1 MTKPLADASD
11 TTSNPAAIVEKL
23 SLEQKARLLSG
34 ASFWTTAEAPGVPPV
49 YLADGPH
56 GVRRLDADVGDIE
69 GAVPATCFPPAV
81 ALGSTFDVALAERV
95 GEAVAEEAKRRDVD
109 VVLGPGINIKRS
121 PLCGRNF
128 EYVAE
133 DPLLAGEIGAA
144 LVTGIQ
150 RRGVATSLKHFAANN
165 QETERMRVSA
175 DIDERTLREIYLRA
189 FQRVVTKAQPATLM
203 SSYNRINGTHTG
215 EDRRITTEILRGE
228 WGFEGLVMSDWGAVH
243 DRIAGIRAGL
253 DLEMPA
259 GGEGRVKEIVAAV
272 RSGALDLADVDRSA
286 TRVVA
291 LALAARGARGA
302 VEGGMGER
310 GAAGGTAEGAT
321 TALAERGHDPEAW
334 HDAAHHALAREAAG
348 RAIVLLKNDGG
359 LLPLAPQTRLAVI
372 GELARM
378 PRYQGAGSSQIVP
391 TQLDDALAA
400 IEDSATDVVFAP
412 GYALDPAGVST
423 GSTGGGGSATG
434 RGAASGRRSASVGG
448 ATSGRAAGTRG
459 WRWPAKAAASAADA
473 EALAADAVAA
483 ARDAGV
489 VLFFAGL
496 PQWAEAEGR
505 DRRDIELPAA
515 QLDLLDRVLEVN
527 PRVVVVLSNGS
538 VVRLSG
544 FADRVP
550 AIVEG
555 WLLGQAGGGATADVL
570 FGRVNPSGR
579 LAETVPLR
587 IQDTPAWTSFPGT
600 GLRVTYGE
608 GIFVGY
614 RWYDARDLAVQYP
627 FGHGLSYTT
636 FAYSGLE
643 VSTGST
649 ERPANGST
657 SSSTSRATRGKDSAD
672 GAGLTARV
680 TVTNTGGVAGRE
692 VVQCYVSLPGSSVP
706 RAPRALAAFALVD
719 LAPGGSQEVELTVAW
734 DDLAYWDVRADRWLV
749 EGGTYRVEVGAS
761 SRDIRVTAEAE
772 VRGDAFGA
780 PLTPQSSV
788 GEAMAHPVIG
798 PTVTGMLQGAG
809 LSDDV
814 MIMTAAMP
822 LNRLPHQPGSGVTH
836 KQIGQLLDVANGTG
850 GLVTRAAGKLLAA
863 TNRLRPRNPTRPK

>member
-1 MTKPLADASD
+1 MTKRPHVRTAADTTADA
-11 TTSNPAAIVEKL
+11 AAIVRWL

-81 ALGSTFDVALAERV
+81 ALGSTFDVALVERV
-95 GEAVAEEAKRRDVD
+95 GQAVAEEARLRGVD

-150 RRGVATSLKHFAANN
+150 RQGVGTSLKHFAANN

-175 DIDERTLREIYLRA
+175 DMDERTLREIYLRA

-215 EDRRITTEILRGE
+215 EDRRITTDILRGE

-243 DRIAGIRAGL
+243 DRVAGIRAGL

-259 GGEGRVKEIVAAV
+259 GGEARVAEIVAAV

-286 TRVVA
+286 TRVVT
-291 LALAARGARGA
+291 LALAAETARGA
-302 VEGGMGER
+302 GERRAGKR
-310 GAAGGTAEGAT
+310 GAAMPLT
-321 TALAERGHDPEAW
+321 ERGHDPEAW
-334 HDAAHHALAREAAG
+334 HDAAHHALAHEAAG

-359 LLPLAPQTRLAVI
+359 LLPLAPQTRQAVI
-372 GELARM
+372 GELART
-378 PRYQGAGSSQIVP
+378 PRYQGSGSSQIVP

-400 IEDSATDVVFAP
+400 IQDPATDVVFAP
-412 GYALDPAGVST
+412 GYELGTAGAL
-423 GSTGGGGSATG
+423 GGGQDSADG
-434 RGAASGRRSASVGG
+434 RGSGAAK
-448 ATSGRAAGTRG
+448 G
-459 WRWPAKAAASAADA
+459 WWRPARTAADAA
-473 EALAADAVAA
+473 EALASEAVAA
-483 ARDAGV
+483 ARDAGA

-496 PQWAEAEGR
+496 PQAAEAEGR
-505 DRRDIELPAA
+505 DRRHIDLPAV
-515 QLDLLDRVLEVN
+515 QLDLLERVLEVN

-538 VVRLSG
+538 VVRLSR

-555 WLLGQAGGGATADVL
+555 WLLGQAGGGAIADVL

-587 IQDTPAWTSFPGT
+587 IEDTPAWTSFPGT
-600 GLRVTYGE
+600 GLHVTYGE

-614 RWYDARDLAVQYP
+614 RWYDARDLAVQFP

-636 FAYSGLE
+636 FGYSGLE
-643 VSTGST
+643 VATG
-649 ERPANGST
+649 PAT
-657 SSSTSRATRGKDSAD
+657 GKDATTGKG
-672 GAGLTARV
+672 GAGLAVRV

-692 VVQCYVSLPGSSVP
+692 VVQCYVSLPGSAVP
-706 RAPRALAAFALVD
+706 RAPRALAAFAVVD
-719 LAPGGSQEVELTVAW
+719 LAPGESREVELAIAG

-749 EGGTYRVEVGAS
+749 ESGTYRVEVGAS
-761 SRDIRVTAEAE
+761 SRDIRATAEVE
-772 VRGDAFGA
+772 VPGDAFVA

-798 PTVTGMLQGAG
+798 PTVAGMLQGAG

-814 MIMTAAMP
+814 LIMTTAMP
-822 LNRLPHQPGSGVTH
+822 LDRLAYQPGSGVTH
-836 KQIGQLLDVANGTG
+836 KQVRQLLDVANGTG
-850 GLVTRAAGKLLAA
+850 GLATRTAGKLLTLTA
-863 TNRLRPRNPTRPK
+863 RLRRHR

>member
-1 MTKPLADASD
+1 MRKKPQVRTAAA
-11 TTSNPAAIVEKL
+11 TAAAPAAIVRKL
-23 SLEQKARLLSG
+23 TLEQKARLLSG
-34 ASFWTTAEAPGVPPV
+34 ASFWTTAEAPGVPSV
-49 YLADGPH
+49 FLADGPH
-56 GVRRLDADVGDIE
+56 GVRRLAPDVGDIE

-81 ALGSTFDVALAERV
+81 ALGSTFDVDLVRRV
-95 GEAVAEEAKRRDVD
+95 GEAVADEAQRRGVD

-150 RRGVATSLKHFAANN
+150 GNGVATSLKHFAANN

-175 DIDERTLREIYLRA
+175 DIDERTLREIYLRG
-189 FQRVVTKAQPATLM
+189 FQRVVTRAQPATLM

-215 EDRRITTEILRGE
+215 EDRRITTDILRGE
-228 WGFEGLVMSDWGAVH
+228 WGFEGLVLSDWGAVH

-259 GGEGRVKEIVAAV
+259 AGEGRVKEIVAAV

-286 TRVVA
+286 TRVVT
-291 LALAARGARGA
+291 LALAAQAARGEA
-302 VEGGMGER
+302 PP
-310 GAAGGTAEGAT
+310 
-321 TALAERGHDPEAW
+321 LAERGHDPEAW
-334 HDAAHHALAREAAG
+334 HDTAHHDLAREAAS
-348 RAIVLLKNDGG
+348 RAVVLLKNDDG

-372 GELARM
+372 GELART

-391 TQLDDALAA
+391 TRLDDALAA
-400 IEDSATDVVFAP
+400 IKDSASDVVFAP
-412 GYALDPAGVST
+412 GYELDGTRAVTGGVT
-423 GSTGGGGSATG
+423 GSGGETGAPR
-434 RGAASGRRSASVGG
+434 RGPVGKLWKRSEAAA
-448 ATSGRAAGTRG
+448 RAAEVL
-459 WRWPAKAAASAADA
+459 AA
-473 EALAADAVAA
+473 EAVAT

-496 PQWAEAEGR
+496 PQSAEAEGR
-505 DRRDIELPAA
+505 DRTDIELPAA
-515 QLDLLDRVLEVN
+515 QLDLLDRVLEAN

-555 WLLGQAGGGATADVL
+555 WLLGQAGGGALADVL

-587 IQDTPAWTSFPGT
+587 IEDTPAWPSFPGT
-600 GLRVTYGE
+600 GLHVTYGE
-608 GIFVGY
+608 GIYVGY
-614 RWYDARDLAVQYP
+614 RWYDARDLGVQFP

-636 FAYSGLE
+636 FAYSGLG

-649 ERPANGST
+649 
-657 SSSTSRATRGKDSAD
+657 RGKGSAD
-672 GAGLTARV
+672 GKGVTDGGDLVVRV
-680 TVTNTGGVAGRE
+680 TVTNTGGVEGRE
-692 VVQCYVSLPGSSVP
+692 VVQCYVSLPGSAVP
-706 RAPRALAAFALVD
+706 RAPRALAAFAVVD
-719 LAPGGSQEVELTVAW
+719 LTPGESREVELTVAR
-734 DDLAYWDVRADRWLV
+734 DDLAYWDVRADRWRV

-761 SRDIRVTAEAE
+761 SRDLRATAEVE
-772 VRGDAFGA
+772 VPADGFVA
-780 PLTPQSSV
+780 PLDADSSL

-798 PTVTGMLQGAG
+798 PTVTGMLKGAG
-809 LSDDV
+809 LSADV
-814 MIMTAAMP
+814 MVMTRAMP
-822 LNRLPHQPGSGVTH
+822 LGRLAYQPGSGVTH
-836 KQIGQLLDVANGTG
+836 QQVQQLLDVANGTG
-850 GLVTRAAGKLLAA
+850 SLANRATGRLLTLAG
-863 TNRLRPRNPTRPK
+863 RLRKHR

>member
-1 MTKPLADASD
+1 MTKKQRAATAVIPAAA
-11 TTSNPAAIVEKL
+11 PAAIVRKL
-23 SLEQKARLLSG
+23 SIAQKARLLSG

-81 ALGSTFDVALAERV
+81 ALGSTFDVGLVERV
-95 GEAVAEEAKRRDVD
+95 GRAVAIEARRRDVD

-150 RRGVATSLKHFAANN
+150 GEGVAASLKHFAANN

-175 DIDERTLREIYLRA
+175 DIDERTLREIYLRG
-189 FQRVVTKAQPATLM
+189 FQRVVTAARPATLM

-215 EDRRITTEILRGE
+215 EDRRITTDILRGE
-228 WGFEGLVMSDWGAVH
+228 WGFDGLVMSDWGAVH
-243 DRIAGIRAGL
+243 DRTAGIRAGL
-253 DLEMPA
+253 DLEMPGA
-259 GGEGRVKEIVAAV
+259 GESRVKEIVAAV
-272 RSGALDLADVDRSA
+272 RSGSLDLADVDRSA

-291 LALAARGARGA
+291 LALAAQAA
-302 VEGGMGER
+302 R
-310 GAAGGTAEGAT
+310 GAAGPGAGG
-321 TALAERGHDPEAW
+321 AAALLAERGHDPEAW
-334 HDAAHHALAREAAG
+334 HDAAHHALAREAAS
-348 RAIVLLKNDGG
+348 RAVVLLKNDGG
-359 LLPLAPQTRLAVI
+359 LLPLAPRTRLAVI
-372 GELARM
+372 GELART

-400 IEDSATDVVFAP
+400 IQDSTTDVVFAP
-412 GYALDPAGVST
+412 GYELVPAD
-423 GSTGGGGSATG
+423 SA
-434 RGAASGRRSASVGG
+434 RGKGLRAMKRPV
-448 ATSGRAAGTRG
+448 RAA
-459 WRWPAKAAASAADA
+459 AAAAERAA
-473 EALAADAVAA
+473 ALGDEAVAA

-496 PQWAEAEGR
+496 PQSAEAEGR
-505 DRRDIELPAA
+505 DREHIELPAA
-515 QLDLLDRVLEVN
+515 QLDLLDRVLAVN

-555 WLLGQAGGGATADVL
+555 WLLGQAGGGALADVL

-587 IQDTPAWTSFPGT
+587 IEDTPAWTSFPGT
-600 GLRVTYGE
+600 GLHVTYGE

-614 RWYDARDLAVQYP
+614 RWYDARDLAVQFP

-636 FAYSGLE
+636 FAYSGLGL
-643 VSTGST
+643 STG
-649 ERPANGST
+649 
-657 SSSTSRATRGKDSAD
+657 ATTGRGA
-672 GAGLTARV
+672 AGGDPGLIARV

-692 VVQCYVSLPGSSVP
+692 VVQCYVSLPGSAVP
-706 RAPRALAAFALVD
+706 RPPRALAAFVIVD
-719 LAPGGSQEVELTVAW
+719 LAPGESREVELTVAR
-734 DDLAYWDVRADRWLV
+734 DDLAYWDVRADRWVV

-761 SRDIRVTAEAE
+761 SRDIRVTADVE
-772 VRGDAFGA
+772 VAGDEVAA
-780 PLTPQSSV
+780 PLTAESSV
-788 GEAMAHPVIG
+788 GEAMTHRVIG
-798 PTVTGMLQGAG
+798 PTVTALLKATG

-814 MIMTAAMP
+814 MVMTRAMP
-822 LNRLPHQPGSGVTH
+822 LDRLPYQPGSGVTH
-836 KQIGQLLDVANGTG
+836 KQIRQLLDVANGTG
-850 GLVTRAAGKLLAA
+850 GPAARAAGRLLALA
-863 TNRLRPRNPTRPK
+863 ARLRRPR

>member
-1 MTKPLADASD
+1 MTRKPHAENPAP
-11 TTSNPAAIVEKL
+11 TEVPAAIVRRL

-81 ALGSTFDVALAERV
+81 ALGSTFDVALVERV
-95 GEAVAEEAKRRDVD
+95 GRAVAEEARLRGVD

-150 RRGVATSLKHFAANN
+150 RQGVGTSLKHFAANN

-175 DIDERTLREIYLRA
+175 DMDERTLREIYLRA
-189 FQRVVTKAQPATLM
+189 FQRVVTTAQPATLM

-215 EDRRITTEILRGE
+215 EDSRITTDILRGE
-228 WGFEGLVMSDWGAVH
+228 WGFVGLVLSDWGAVH

-259 GGEGRVKEIVAAV
+259 GGEARVAEIVAAV
-272 RSGALDLADVDRSA
+272 RSGALDPADVDRSA
-286 TRVVA
+286 TRAVT
-291 LALAARGARGA
+291 LALAARAARGTSD
-302 VEGGMGER
+302 
-310 GAAGGTAEGAT
+310 AAA
-321 TALAERGHDPEAW
+321 ALAERGHDPEAW

-348 RAIVLLKNDGG
+348 RAVVLLKNDGG
-359 LLPLAPQTRLAVI
+359 LLPLAARTRLAVI
-372 GELARM
+372 GELART

-391 TQLDDALAA
+391 TRLDDALAA
-400 IEDSATDVVFAP
+400 IKDSAADVVFAP
-412 GYALDPAGVST
+412 GYALGPADASGGGRGPAG
-423 GSTGGGGSATG
+423 GRDSADSM
-434 RGAASGRRSASVGG
+434 GAG
-448 ATSGRAAGTRG
+448 AKG
-459 WRWPAKAAASAADA
+459 WRRPARTATDAA
-473 EALAADAVAA
+473 ETLAAEAVAA

-496 PQWAEAEGR
+496 PQSAEAEGR
-505 DRRDIELPAA
+505 DRADIELPAA
-515 QLDLLDRVLEVN
+515 QLDLLERVLEVN

-555 WLLGQAGGGATADVL
+555 WLLGQAGGGALADVL
-570 FGRVNPSGR
+570 FGRINPSGR

-587 IQDTPAWTSFPGT
+587 IEDTPAWTSFPGT
-600 GLRVTYGE
+600 GLHVTYGE

-636 FAYSGLE
+636 FGYSGLR

-649 ERPANGST
+649 AGAGSAAEKGST
-657 SSSTSRATRGKDSAD
+657 AGKGST
-672 GAGLTARV
+672 GAGLAVRV

-692 VVQCYVSLPGSSVP
+692 VVQCYVSLPGSRVP
-706 RAPRALAAFALVD
+706 RAPRALAAFAVVD
-719 LAPGGSQEVELTVAW
+719 LAPGESREVGLAVAR
-734 DDLAYWDVRADRWLV
+734 DDLAYWDGRADRWLV

-761 SRDIRVTAEAE
+761 SRDLRAAAE
-772 VRGDAFGA
+772 VEVAGDAFVT

-814 MIMTAAMP
+814 MVMTAAMP
-822 LNRLPHQPGSGVTH
+822 LERLPYQPGSGVTH
-836 KQIGQLLDVANGTG
+836 QQVRRLLDVANGTG
-850 GLVTRAAGKLLAA
+850 GLVTRTTGRFLTLTA
-863 TNRLRPRNPTRPK
+863 RLGSPRPRKPR

>member
-1 MTKPLADASD
+1 MTKRPHARTAVP
-11 TTSNPAAIVEKL
+11 TAAAPAAIVRKL

-95 GEAVAEEAKRRDVD
+95 GEAVAEEARLRDVD
-109 VVLGPGINIKRS
+109 VVLGPGVNIKRS

-189 FQRVVTKAQPATLM
+189 FQRVVTRAQPATLM
-203 SSYNRINGTHTG
+203 SSYNRINGTYTG
-215 EDRRITTEILRGE
+215 EDRRLTTDILRGE
-228 WGFEGLVMSDWGAVH
+228 WGFEGLVISDWGAVH

-259 GGEGRVKEIVAAV
+259 GGEGRVAEIVAAV

-291 LALAARGARGA
+291 LALAAGAARGA
-302 VEGGMGER
+302 EGTAAR
-310 GAAGGTAEGAT
+310 GAAL
-321 TALAERGHDPEAW
+321 LAERGHDPDAW

-372 GELARM
+372 GELART
-378 PRYQGAGSSQIVP
+378 PRYQGSGSSQIVP
-391 TQLDDALAA
+391 TRLDDALAA

-412 GYALDPAGVST
+412 GYELDPGVT
-423 GSTGGGGSATG
+423 RGRDAAVGRGGAGGSGPAAG
-434 RGAASGRRSASVGG
+434 RGAGG
-448 ATSGRAAGTRG
+448 AKAW
-459 WRWPAKAAASAADA
+459 WRPARTAAAADAA

-496 PQWAEAEGR
+496 PQAAEAEGR
-505 DRRDIELPAA
+505 DRRHIDLPAA

-555 WLLGQAGGGATADVL
+555 WLLGQAGGGAVADVL

-587 IQDTPAWTSFPGT
+587 IEDTPAWTSFPGT
-600 GLRVTYGE
+600 GLHVTYGE

-614 RWYDARDLAVQYP
+614 RWYDVRDLPVQFP

-636 FAYSGLE
+636 FAYSGLGA
-643 VSTGST
+643 STGST
-649 ERPANGST
+649 DGKRSAGST
-657 SSSTSRATRGKDSAD
+657 AD
-672 GAGLTARV
+672 AGLAVRV

-692 VVQCYVSLPGSSVP
+692 VVQCYVSLPGSPVP

-719 LAPGGSQEVELTVAW
+719 LGPGESREVELTIAR

-761 SRDIRVTAEAE
+761 SRDVRATAE
-772 VRGDAFGA
+772 VRVSGDDVVA

-814 MIMTAAMP
+814 LIMTTAMP
-822 LNRLPHQPGSGVTH
+822 LDRLPHQPGSGVTH
-836 KQIGQLLDVANGTG
+836 KQVRQLLDVANGTG
-850 GLVTRAAGKLLAA
+850 GLATRAAGKVLGLVGH
-863 TNRLRPRNPTRPK
+863 LRKR

>member
-1 MTKPLADASD
+1 MDPECSPGIAGRTAFSPAADRGHRYRDRMTKRPRPSTPAA
-11 TTSNPAAIVEKL
+11 PAAIVRRL
-23 SLEQKARLLSG
+23 TLEQKARLLSG
-34 ASFWTTAEAPGVPPV
+34 ASFWTTAEVPDVPSV
-49 YLADGPH
+49 FLADGPH

-81 ALGSTFDVALAERV
+81 ALGSTFDTDLVRRV
-95 GEAVAEEAKRRDVD
+95 GGAVAAEAKQRGVD

-144 LVTGIQ
+144 LVAGIQ
-150 RRGVATSLKHFAANN
+150 GNGVATSLKHFAANN

-175 DIDERTLREIYLRA
+175 DIDERALREIYLRG
-189 FQRVVTKAQPATLM
+189 FQRVVTRAQPATLM

-215 EDRRITTEILRGE
+215 EDRRITTDILRGE

-272 RSGALDLADVDRSA
+272 RSGTLDLADVDRSA
-286 TRVVA
+286 TRVVT
-291 LALAARGARGA
+291 LALAAHAARG
-302 VEGGMGER
+302 ETPPL
-310 GAAGGTAEGAT
+310 GA
-321 TALAERGHDPEAW
+321 RGHDPEAW
-334 HDAAHHALAREAAG
+334 HDAEHHALAREAAG
-348 RAIVLLKNDGG
+348 RAVVLLKNDDG
-359 LLPLAPQTRLAVI
+359 LLPLAAQTRLAVV
-372 GELARM
+372 GELART
-378 PRYQGAGSSQIVP
+378 PRYQGSGSSQIVP

-400 IEDSATDVVFAP
+400 IQDSATEVVFAP
-412 GYALDPAGVST
+412 GYGLAPAG
-423 GSTGGGGSATG
+423 
-434 RGAASGRRSASVGG
+434 
-448 ATSGRAAGTRG
+448 SGRAGLRMG
-459 WRWPAKAAASAADA
+459 VLGGKLRKRQAAAAA
-473 EALAADAVAA
+473 ESLAAEAVAA
-483 ARDAGV
+483 ARGADV

-496 PQWAEAEGR
+496 PQSAEAEGL
-505 DRRDIELPAA
+505 DRVDIELPAA
-515 QLDLLDRVLEVN
+515 QLDLLDQVLEVN

-555 WLLGQAGGGATADVL
+555 WLLGQAGGGAVADVL

-587 IQDTPAWTSFPGT
+587 IEDTPAWTSFPGT
-600 GLRVTYGE
+600 GLHVTYGE
-608 GIFVGY
+608 GIHVGY
-614 RWYDARDLAVQYP
+614 RWYDVRDLAVQFP

-636 FAYSGLE
+636 FAYSGLR
-643 VSTGST
+643 VSAPSAG
-649 ERPANGST
+649 RKV
-657 SSSTSRATRGKDSAD
+657 RAGGKGSAD
-672 GAGLTARV
+672 GGGLTVRV
-680 TVTNTGGVAGRE
+680 TVTNSGGVAGRE
-692 VVQCYVSLPGSSVP
+692 VVQCYVSLPGSTVP
-706 RAPRALAAFALVD
+706 RATRSLVAFAVVD
-719 LAPGGSQEVELTVAW
+719 LAPGESREVELAVAR
-734 DDLAYWDVRADRWLV
+734 DDLAYWDLRADRWLV

-761 SRDIRVTAEAE
+761 SRDVRVTAEAE
-772 VRGDAFGA
+772 VAGDSFAA
-780 PLTPQSSV
+780 PITAGSSV

-814 MIMTAAMP
+814 MVMTSAMP
-822 LNRLPHQPGSGVTH
+822 LERLPYQPGSGVTH
-836 KQIGQLLDVANGTG
+836 RQVRQLLDVANGSG
-850 GLVTRAAGKLLAA
+850 GLASRAAGKLLGL
-863 TNRLRPRNPTRPK
+863 TGRLRRR

>member
-1 MTKPLADASD
+1 MTKKPRADTAAD
-11 TTSNPAAIVEKL
+11 PAALVKRL
-23 SLEQKARLLSG
+23 TLAQKARLLSG
-34 ASFWTTAEAPGVPPV
+34 ASFWSTAEAPGVPSV

-56 GVRRLDADVGDIE
+56 GVRRLDPDVGDIE

-81 ALGSTFDVALAERV
+81 ALGSTFDVGLVERV
-95 GEAVAEEAKRRDVD
+95 GQAVAIEARRRDVD

-150 RRGVATSLKHFAANN
+150 GQGVATSLKHFAANN

-175 DIDERTLREIYLRA
+175 DIDERTLREIYLRG
-189 FQRVVTKAQPATLM
+189 FQRVVTRARPATLM
-203 SSYNRINGTHTG
+203 SSYNRVNGTHTG
-215 EDRRITTEILRGE
+215 EDRRITTDILRGE
-228 WGFEGLVMSDWGAVH
+228 WGFEGLVLSDWGAVH

-259 GGEGRVKEIVAAV
+259 AGEGRVKEIVAAV
-272 RSGALDLADVDRSA
+272 KSGTLDLADVDRSA

-291 LALAARGARGA
+291 LALAAQAARGP
-302 VEGGMGER
+302 
-310 GAAGGTAEGAT
+310 AAP
-321 TALAERGHDPEAW
+321 LAERGHDPEAW
-334 HDAAHHALAREAAG
+334 HDAAHHALAREVAS

-359 LLPLAPQTRLAVI
+359 LLPLASQTRLAVI
-372 GELARM
+372 GELART
-378 PRYQGAGSSQIVP
+378 PRYQGSGSSQIVP
-391 TQLDDALAA
+391 SQLDDALAA
-400 IEDSATDVVFAP
+400 IQDSATDVVFAP
-412 GYALDPAGVST
+412 GYELVPT
-423 GSTGGGGSATG
+423 GSAGSAG
-434 RGAASGRRSASVGG
+434 GKGSRAGQRRA
-448 ATSGRAAGTRG
+448 RAD
-459 WRWPAKAAASAADA
+459 AADA
-473 EALAADAVAA
+473 AALADDAVAA
-483 ARDAGV
+483 ARGAGV

-496 PQWAEAEGR
+496 PQSAEAEGR
-505 DRRDIELPAA
+505 DREHIEIPAP

-555 WLLGQAGGGATADVL
+555 WLLGQAGGGAMADVL

-587 IQDTPAWTSFPGT
+587 IEDTPAWTSFPGT
-600 GLRVTYGE
+600 GLHVTYGE

-614 RWYDARDLAVQYP
+614 RWYDARDLAVQFP

-636 FAYSGLE
+636 FAYSGLG

-649 ERPANGST
+649 TGSGSTTGRDSTNGS
-657 SSSTSRATRGKDSAD
+657 AAD
-672 GAGLTARV
+672 AGGLTARV
-680 TVTNTGGVAGRE
+680 TITNTGGVAGRE
-692 VVQCYVSLPGSSVP
+692 VVQCYVSLPGSAVP
-706 RAPRALAAFALVD
+706 RAPRALAAFAVVD
-719 LAPGGSQEVELTVAW
+719 LAPGEAREVELTVAR
-734 DDLAYWDVRADRWLV
+734 DDLAFWDVRAGRWVV

-761 SRDIRVTAEAE
+761 SRDIRITAEAD
-772 VRGDAFGA
+772 VAADDVVA
-780 PLTPQSSV
+780 PLTAESSV
-788 GEAMAHPVIG
+788 GEAMAHRVIG
-798 PTVTGMLQGAG
+798 PTVTALLRATG

-814 MIMTAAMP
+814 MIMTQAMP
-822 LNRLPHQPGSGVTH
+822 LDRLPYQPGPGVTH
-836 KQIGQLLDVANGTG
+836 KQVRQLLDVANGTG
-850 GLVTRAAGKLLAA
+850 GLATLAAGRVLGLAG
-863 TNRLRPRNPTRPK
+863 RLRKG

>member
-1 MTKPLADASD
+1 MTKKPRADPAALTAAD
-11 TTSNPAAIVEKL
+11 PAAIVRKL
-23 SLEQKARLLSG
+23 SLEQKSRLLSG
-34 ASFWTTAEAPGVPPV
+34 ASFWTTAEAPGLPPV

-81 ALGSTFDVALAERV
+81 ALGSTFDVALVERV

-150 RRGVATSLKHFAANN
+150 RRGVGTSLKHFAANN

-175 DIDERTLREIYLRA
+175 DIDERTLREIYLRG
-189 FQRVVTKAQPATLM
+189 FQRVVTTAQPATIM

-215 EDRRITTEILRGE
+215 EDRRITSDILRGE

-259 GGEGRVKEIVAAV
+259 GGEDRVKEIVAAV
-272 RSGALDLADVDRSA
+272 KSGALDLADVDRSA
-286 TRVVA
+286 TRVVT
-291 LALAARGARGA
+291 LALAAQASRESGAGS
-302 VEGGMGER
+302 
-310 GAAGGTAEGAT
+310 AAGGTS
-321 TALAERGHDPEAW
+321 ALAERGHDPEAW

-359 LLPLAPQTRLAVI
+359 LLPLAPQTRIAVI
-372 GELARM
+372 GELART

-391 TQLDDALAA
+391 TQLDDALSAVQ
-400 IEDSATDVVFAP
+400 DSATDVVFAP
-412 GYALDPAGVST
+412 GYELEPAGVSA
-423 GSTGGGGSATG
+423 GSAGGAASTGGAGSAGRPGSTAG
-434 RGAASGRRSASVGG
+434 RGAG
-448 ATSGRAAGTRG
+448 GTRG
-459 WRWPAKAAASAADA
+459 WRWPARAAASADRA
-473 EALAADAVAA
+473 EALAAEAVAA

-496 PQWAEAEGR
+496 PQSAEAEGR

-555 WLLGQAGGGATADVL
+555 WLLGQAGGGAVADVL

-600 GLRVTYGE
+600 GLHVTYGE

-614 RWYDARDLAVQYP
+614 RWYDARDLTVQYP

-636 FAYSGLE
+636 FGYSGLG

-649 ERPANGST
+649 NGSIT
-657 SSSTSRATRGKDSAD
+657 E
-672 GAGLTARV
+672 AGLTARV

-692 VVQCYVSLPGSSVP
+692 VVQCYVSLPGSPVP
-706 RAPRALAAFALVD
+706 RAPRALAAFAIVD
-719 LAPGGSQEVELTVAW
+719 LAPGESREVELTVAR

-761 SRDIRVTAEAE
+761 SRDIRSTADAE
-772 VRGDAFGA
+772 VRADAFVA

-809 LSDDV
+809 MSDDV
-814 MIMTAAMP
+814 LIMTQAMP
-822 LNRLPHQPGSGVTH
+822 LGRLAYQPGSGVTH
-836 KQIGQLLDVANGTG
+836 KQVRQLLDVANGTG
-850 GLVTRAAGKLLAA
+850 GLATRAAGRLLAA
-863 TNRLRPRNPTRPK
+863 TNRLRRGSR